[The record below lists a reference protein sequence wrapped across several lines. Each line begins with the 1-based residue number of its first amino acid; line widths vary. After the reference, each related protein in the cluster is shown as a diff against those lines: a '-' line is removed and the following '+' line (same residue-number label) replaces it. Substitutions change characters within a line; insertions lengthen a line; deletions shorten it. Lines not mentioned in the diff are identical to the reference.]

1 MASNLEGIKM
11 ISENDKQAILGGA
24 YGVSRGGVKVKFIG
38 MTNNTDYPY
47 QFIYY
52 AKDTDLIKDSL
63 VTTNNFLSVIDD
75 MSTTD
80 KAWFDAMQDSRK

>member
-47 QFIYY
+47 QFITL
-52 AKDTDLIKDSL
+52 KIQT
-63 VTTNNFLSVIDD
+63 
-75 MSTTD
+75 
-80 KAWFDAMQDSRK
+80 